1 MVHAIFL
8 ASQFRLVLSESQ
20 RVRRSVYLRNDFH
33 VILFCQLLQVDELLL
48 RVRSILCRKTRIR
61 VAFQAESRLRLVP
74 IIVEVLHETVI
85 VKMNLQRV
93 HLVISHYLGK
103 AAQII
108 HGDKLTSA
116 VHHEPSKLI
125 LWHIDY
131 RSLRQST
138 VGTLLRHLQQRTCS
152 PENTLSRRSLNVH
165 RASDANFISF
175 FSQRII
181 LDRAYHYVARLRLPV
196 CYCQCLAEHLLII
209 ALQCLRYLLQRFV
222 LYYYIAR

>member
-1 MVHAIFL
+1 MIHSVFL

-20 RVRRSVYLRNDFH
+20 RVCRSVYLRNDFH
-33 VILFCQLLQVDELLL
+33 VIVFCQLLQVDELLL
-48 RVRSILCRKTRIR
+48 RVRAILCRKTRIR
-61 VAFQAESRLRLVP
+61 VALQTERRLSLVP

-85 VKMNLQRV
+85 VKMNLQCV
-93 HLVISHYLGK
+93 HLVISHHLGK
-103 AAQII
+103 TAQII

-125 LWHIDY
+125 LGHIDY

-152 PENTLSRRSLNVH
+152 PENTLSRRSFNVH
-165 RASDANFISF
+165 RASDANFISL

-181 LDRAYHYVARLRLPV
+181 LYRAYHYVARLRLSAG
-196 CYCQCLAEHLLII
+196 YGQLLAEHLLII
-209 ALQCLRYLLQRFV
+209 AL
-222 LYYYIAR
+222 